1 MDGYDHTRMPY
12 MGNPLQYNTGVT
24 AEEYMNALPAL
35 GLQEQQYQ
43 PSSYGANAFA
53 G

>member
-12 MGNPLQYNTGVT
+12 MGNPLQYGNGVT

-35 GLQEQQYQ
+35 GLQGQQYQ
-43 PSSYGANAFA
+43 HSAYGANDF
-53 G
+53 GG

>member
-1 MDGYDHTRMPY
+1 MDGYHHTQMPY
-12 MGNPLQYNTGVT
+12 MGNPLQFSNSVT

-43 PSSYGANAFA
+43 PSAYGTNDF
-53 G
+53 GG